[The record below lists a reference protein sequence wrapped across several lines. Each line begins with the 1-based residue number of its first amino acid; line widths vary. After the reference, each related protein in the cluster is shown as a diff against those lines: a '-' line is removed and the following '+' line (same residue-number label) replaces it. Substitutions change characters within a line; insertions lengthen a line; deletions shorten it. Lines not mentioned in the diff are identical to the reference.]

1 MLFSANGLWWL
12 GIFSLVSFIGTF
24 IAIPLILVKI
34 PPDYFLETAEKAGGH
49 PSIIALI
56 GRNLLG
62 AVFLVMG
69 IIMLFTPG
77 QGILTMLIG
86 LSLLNFPGKR
96 RLETNLVRR
105 PQVQRAINWLRAKY
119 DKPPLVIP

>member
-1 MLFSANGLWWL
+1 MLFSAKNLWWL
-12 GIFSLVSFIGTF
+12 GIFSLVSFIATL

-34 PPDYFLETAEKAGGH
+34 PADYFLETSEKAGLR
-49 PSIIALI
+49 PAIMTLI
-56 GRNLLG
+56 GRNILG
-62 AVFLVMG
+62 FVFLVMG

-96 RLETNLVRR
+96 RLELNLIRR

-119 DKPPLVIP
+119 GKPPLLIP